1 MVKKDG
7 TSLCTGVSEE
17 ALQSVIN
24 ALKPGKLDTPYR
36 IRINYSADQEETALS
51 QTAQPPQH
59 FSTHLGLTLIS
70 GYIIINDYSCFVEI
84 KWLAQL
90 EGKGMA

>member
-1 MVKKDG
+1 MVEKDA

-24 ALKPGKLDTPYR
+24 TLKPGKLDPPYR
-36 IRINYSADQEETALS
+36 ICTNYSADQEETALS
-51 QTAQPPQH
+51 QTALPPQQ

-70 GYIIINDYSCFVEI
+70 GHIIINDYSCFVEI

-90 EGKGMA
+90 KGKDMA